1 MSTAPTD
8 SIGSHTPVAIIGIGC
23 RLPGAASA
31 AEFWRLLL
39 DGRDATSTPPAGR
52 LGARRGGYLD
62 DVESFDNDW
71 FAISEREAAV
81 MDPQQRL
88 ALEVAVEALDDAGI
102 GYRAR
107 GSDAAV
113 VFGASGYDHGIAVLG
128 REGHDAQYAV
138 TGSALSII
146 ANRLSYVLDL
156 HGPSL
161 VLDSACSSSLA
172 AVDLAVRLLADG
184 TVPFAIVGGVNLV
197 LLEHTSNYL
206 AESGFLSPGGR
217 TAPFDA
223 AADGYA
229 RGDGCAVVVL
239 QRTADALRE
248 GNRVYAEIIG
258 TAVGSDGR
266 SNGLYAPNGRA
277 QQETLRTAW
286 SRAGST
292 PRGAGYI
299 ECHGTGTPL
308 GDAVEI
314 GALAAALG
322 EGTQRSSERSHVDT
336 PQPNQQSRTDTPQPN
351 QQSRTDTPRSSDRSR
366 TETQRPNQQSRTDA
380 PRPLEQSRTD
390 TQRPNQQSRIDAQR
404 SSDRSRIDAND
415 PIWIGS
421 VKSNIGH
428 LEAAA
433 GVTGL
438 VKAALS
444 IHHGVIAPTINLRA
458 EHPLLHLAER
468 GLRVPTE
475 PVDWSHVPAPERMAG
490 VSSFGFGGTNAHIAV
505 RGVAAPR
512 QDRSDH
518 FPVVLPLTARDDV
531 ELREHALRLADEL
544 DRACPPLGEFAADT
558 TRSLPETTRAAVL
571 AHDHRDAVHRLR
583 AFGRGDVGTVLGPM
597 RNRRPGGLLL
607 LFSGQGGQH
616 PKMGRALAARY
627 PVFATALAEAT
638 DAIVAAGGPRIWT
651 PRHGFAFAATDG
663 AHATELVQPALFA
676 FQVAVVK
683 LLAAFGIRP
692 DAVAGHSLGE
702 IAAATVGGALS
713 LADAARIVVLR
724 SATLANLDGHGAMA
738 VLEAAPDEATKLVEP
753 MHREVGIAAVN
764 GPRSVVVSGTPR
776 YIDTLVRRAT
786 RRNMFAR
793 RLAVDFAAHGP
804 QVAAVLPAFVGAL
817 SEITPLAPQVP
828 VYSTARRGAKITTA
842 AMDRDYWAENAA
854 GTVQLAAAMERAAE
868 DGISTVLEIG
878 PHPVL
883 TSAVREYPE
892 FREGTHPVA
901 LREDEADGFLAGLA
915 RLYLEGRPV
924 DWSALGPFGGALP
937 RQWRKRRFPL
947 MVSGPANGQTP
958 ESAFRTEDLT
968 DHVVHGDSTVPAVFW
983 LRRLLH
989 LARTTAG
996 TSRLAD
1002 FVVHER
1008 TDSRTLPEVV
1018 YRGPGAEESVR
1029 AEVTGTETLASARP
1043 AGDPTPADIVAWMRV
1058 VDANRAAR
1066 HHMRVIATGTFYE
1079 ELRRRRLEY
1088 GPRFRALRGIAAGTG
1103 RALGLFDA
1111 AELHCTATLDGCLQ
1125 VLAAALFDEL
1135 PAASIPLPIGMDSAW
1150 LSNEPNRHV
1159 LEVHALIRERTGNG
1173 LVGDV
1178 IATDQHGVPCLA
1190 FSGVHIR
1197 YAQPGDAD
1205 ELGARRTPRAEQ
1217 DAPFRQ
1223 EAWIS
1228 CDPQALGLGDAP
1240 TVGRRAVVVGASELA
1255 VRLARALD
1263 AGLPTERVAREPDD
1277 AGPLV
1282 TAVLTGRRDGRTAVV
1297 VVCPADDSASDAQ
1310 AGVASLGRVLDLLQR
1325 ISTDNSTASM
1335 TVVLPRQ
1342 DSGPARHD
1350 ASANRCAVEPAAIAG
1365 LVRSLQLESGRTVRL
1380 VWADADP
1387 NSVPLLSRLVTAA
1400 DIPDE
1405 LRLSAGEVAVRRFM
1419 PARERALPI
1428 AGIDTNGTYVVTG
1441 GLGTLGSVAVRWLLD
1456 AGARDVVVLTRAPRP
1471 VPALLDGLEDRI
1483 VVVRCDA
1490 ADRDDL
1496 ANALSDIRAWGAAI
1510 RGVVHAAGALEDAA
1524 FDAVTAS
1531 QLARMCAPKATAAS
1545 NLIELTATDA
1555 TDFVLLFSSATGA
1568 LGAPGQAA
1576 YAAANAA
1583 MDALA
1588 SRDPGRRILSIGWG
1602 LWYSGLAAA
1611 AGGAS
1616 HLRRAGVGT
1625 FDVHRGSAVLSGA
1638 LRYEGPYL
1646 LALDYTPTADTSPVA
1661 GRLANL
1667 LVPVVDSAP
1676 SRDSAP
1682 GHLRTPPE
1690 PAEPLTTTIRRVL
1703 ASTLGLPA
1711 EHVDPAADFN
1721 DLGLT
1726 SLLAIEM
1733 RRNLEARLRVRIATA
1748 ELFKHP
1754 TITALGAALL
1764 DRVAANSSEAS

>member
-1 MSTAPTD
+1 MSSAPVD
-8 SIGSHTPVAIIGIGC
+8 SVGSHPPVSIIGIGC
-23 RLPGAASA
+23 RLPGAASV
-31 AEFWRLLL
+31 AEFWQLLVES
-39 DGRDATSTPPAGR
+39 RDATSTPPTGR
-52 LGARRGGYLD
+52 LGSRRGGYID

-71 FAISEREAAV
+71 FAISDREAAV

-107 GSDAAV
+107 GCGAAV

-128 REGHDAQYAV
+128 RAGHDAPYAV

-197 LLEHTSNYL
+197 LLEHTSDYL
-206 AESGFLSPGGR
+206 AEGGFLSPGGR
-217 TAPFDA
+217 STPFDVT
-223 AADGYA
+223 ADGYT
-229 RGDGCAVVVL
+229 RGDGCAVVIL
-239 QRTADALRE
+239 QRSADAVRE
-248 GNRVYAEIIG
+248 GNRVYAEIVG

-277 QQETLRTAW
+277 QQETLRNAW
-286 SRAGST
+286 SRAGYAPSS
-292 PRGAGYI
+292 AGYI

-308 GDAVEI
+308 GDAVEV

-322 EGTQRSSERSHVDT
+322 DGAD
-336 PQPNQQSRTDTPQPN
+336 
-351 QQSRTDTPRSSDRSR
+351 
-366 TETQRPNQQSRTDA
+366 
-380 PRPLEQSRTD
+380 
-390 TQRPNQQSRIDAQR
+390 
-404 SSDRSRIDAND
+404 D
-415 PIWIGS
+415 PVWIGS

-433 GVTGL
+433 GVTGM
-438 VKAALS
+438 VKTALS
-444 IHHGVIAPTINLRA
+444 IHHGVIAPTINVHT

-475 PVDWSHVPAPERMAG
+475 PVDWSPVPAPRRVAG
-490 VSSFGFGGTNAHIAV
+490 VSSFGFGGTIAHIV
-505 RGVAAPR
+505 LRGVTSA
-512 QDRSDH
+512 RSERGEH
-518 FPVVLPLTARDDV
+518 FPVLLPLTARDDE
-531 ELREHALRLADEL
+531 ELRELALRLADAVDEAGPSS
-544 DRACPPLGEFAADT
+544 RALVSATA
-558 TRSLPETTRAAVL
+558 RLLPEPVRAAVL
-571 AHDHRDAVHRLR
+571 AHDHGDALHRLR
-583 AFGRGDVGTVLGPM
+583 ALGRGDAEAALGPVAQ
-597 RNRRPGGLLL
+597 RRRGGLLF

-627 PVFATALAEAT
+627 PVFAAALAETT

-651 PRHGFAFAATDG
+651 PRHGFTSAGDAQATD
-663 AHATELVQPALFA
+663 LVQPALFA
-676 FQVAVVK
+676 FQVALVK
-683 LLAAFGIRP
+683 LLAAWGIRP

-702 IAAATVGGALS
+702 IAAAAVSGALS
-713 LADAARIVVLR
+713 LADAARVVVLR
-724 SATLANLDGHGAMA
+724 SATLAHLDGHGAMA
-738 VLEAAPDEATKLVEP
+738 VLEAAPDEAAKLVEP
-753 MHREVGIAAVN
+753 MRAEVAVAAVN

-776 YIDTLVRRAT
+776 YVDTLVRRAT

-793 RLAVDFAAHGP
+793 RLAVAFAAHSP
-804 QVAAVLPAFVGAL
+804 QVATVLPPFVAAL
-817 SEITPLAPQVP
+817 TEITPLAPRVP
-828 VYSTARRGAKITTA
+828 VYSTVRRGAKLTTA
-842 AMDRDYWAENAA
+842 ATDREYWARNAA
-854 GTVQLAAAMERAAE
+854 DTVELAAAMERAAE
-868 DGISTVLEIG
+868 DGIATVVEIG

-883 TSAVREYPE
+883 LSAVREYPD
-892 FREGTHPVA
+892 FRDGTHAVA
-901 LREDEADGFLAGLA
+901 LRDDEASGFLTGLA

-924 DWSALGPFGGALP
+924 DWSALGPFGTPTP
-937 RQWRKRRFPL
+937 RKWRKRKFPL
-947 MVSGPANGQTP
+947 LVAGPASAHIP
-958 ESAFRTEDLT
+958 ESAFAAEELSQ
-968 DHVVHGDSTVPAVFW
+968 HVVQGESTVPAVFW

-989 LARTTAG
+989 LARDTAG
-996 TSRLAD
+996 AATLAD
-1002 FVVHER
+1002 FAVHER
-1008 TDSRTLPEVV
+1008 TDPAVLPEVV
-1018 YRGPGAEESVR
+1018 YRGPGAEESMR
-1029 AEVTGTETLASARP
+1029 AEVTGTGTLASARP

-1066 HHMRVIATGTFYE
+1066 HHMRVITIGAFYQ

-1111 AELHCTATLDGCLQ
+1111 AELHRTATLDGCLH
-1125 VLAAALFDEL
+1125 VLAAAVFDEL
-1135 PAASIPLPIGMDSAW
+1135 PTTSIPLPIGMDSAW
-1150 LSNEPNRHV
+1150 LSHEPNRHV
-1159 LEVHALIRERTGNG
+1159 LEVHALIRERSDTG

-1197 YAQPGDAD
+1197 YADPGAEED
-1205 ELGARRTPRAEQ
+1205 LGAVRATRAEH
-1217 DAPFRQ
+1217 DAHFRQ
-1223 EAWIS
+1223 EAWAAR
-1228 CDPQALGLGDAP
+1228 DPETLGLGGASVDQTP
-1240 TVGRRAVVVGASELA
+1240 VRRAVVVGASDLA

-1263 AGLPTERVAREPDD
+1263 AEVPTERIAREPDD
-1277 AGPLV
+1277 ARPLV
-1282 TAVLTGRRDGRTAVV
+1282 GAVLTGRGGGHAVAVV
-1297 VVCPADDSASDAQ
+1297 WPADSAVGEGNSGAP
-1310 AGVASLGRVLDLLQR
+1310 ATGRVLELLQL
-1325 ISTDNSTASM
+1325 ISAHDAPTSV
-1335 TVVLPRQ
+1335 TVVLPQ
-1342 DSGPARHD
+1342 EQAARAHSRPTE
-1350 ASANRCAVEPAAIAG
+1350 ACLPTSVEAAAIAG
-1365 LVRSLQLESGRTVRL
+1365 LVRTLQLETGRTVRL
-1380 VWADADP
+1380 IWTDADP
-1387 NSVPLLSRLVTAA
+1387 RNVPLLTSLVTATDSA
-1400 DIPDE
+1400 IPDE
-1405 LRLSAGEVAVRRFM
+1405 LRLSAGEIAVRRFT
-1419 PARERALPI
+1419 PARARALPV
-1428 AGIDTNGTYVVTG
+1428 AAVDANGTYVVTG

-1496 ANALSDIRAWGAAI
+1496 ANALSDIRASDSAI

-1524 FDAVTAS
+1524 FDAVTAG
-1531 QLARMCAPKATAAS
+1531 QLARMFLPKPTAAA

-1588 SRDPGRRILSIGWG
+1588 QRDPGRRILSIGWG
-1602 LWYSGLAAA
+1602 LWDSGLAAA

-1616 HLRRAGVGT
+1616 HLRRAGIGA
-1625 FDVHRGSAVLSGA
+1625 FDLRRGSTVLAQA
-1638 LRYEGPYL
+1638 LRYDGPYL
-1646 LALDYTPTADTSPVA
+1646 LALEHTPTADTSPVA
-1661 GRLANL
+1661 LRLANL
-1667 LVPVVDSAP
+1667 LVPMLDPSPAP
-1676 SRDSAP
+1676 TRNTAP
-1682 GHLRTPPE
+1682 APPE
-1690 PAEPLTTTIRRVL
+1690 RAEPLTTIIRRVL
-1703 ASTLGLPA
+1703 ASTLDLPA
-1711 EHVDPAADFN
+1711 EHIDPAADFN
-1721 DLGLT
+1721 DLGLS

-1764 DRVAANSSEAS
+1764 DRVANTEETS

>member
-1 MSTAPTD
+1 MSSAPVD
-8 SIGSHTPVAIIGIGC
+8 SVGSHPPVSIIGIGC
-23 RLPGAASA
+23 RLPGAASV
-31 AEFWRLLL
+31 AEFWQLLVES
-39 DGRDATSTPPAGR
+39 RDATSTPPTGR
-52 LGARRGGYLD
+52 LGSRRGGYID

-71 FAISEREAAV
+71 FAISDREAAV

-107 GSDAAV
+107 GCGAAV

-128 REGHDAQYAV
+128 RAGHDAPYAV

-197 LLEHTSNYL
+197 LLEHTSDYL
-206 AESGFLSPGGR
+206 AEGGFLSPGGR
-217 TAPFDA
+217 STPFDVT
-223 AADGYA
+223 ADGYT
-229 RGDGCAVVVL
+229 RGDGCAVVIL
-239 QRTADALRE
+239 QRSADAVRE
-248 GNRVYAEIIG
+248 GNRVYAEIVG

-277 QQETLRTAW
+277 QQETLRNAW
-286 SRAGST
+286 SRAGYAPSS
-292 PRGAGYI
+292 AGYI

-308 GDAVEI
+308 GDAVEV

-322 EGTQRSSERSHVDT
+322 DGAD
-336 PQPNQQSRTDTPQPN
+336 
-351 QQSRTDTPRSSDRSR
+351 
-366 TETQRPNQQSRTDA
+366 
-380 PRPLEQSRTD
+380 
-390 TQRPNQQSRIDAQR
+390 
-404 SSDRSRIDAND
+404 D
-415 PIWIGS
+415 PVWIGS

-433 GVTGL
+433 GVTGM
-438 VKAALS
+438 VKTALS
-444 IHHGVIAPTINLRA
+444 IHHGVIAPTINVHT

-475 PVDWSHVPAPERMAG
+475 PVDWSPVPAPRRVAG
-490 VSSFGFGGTNAHIAV
+490 VSSFGFGGTIAHIV
-505 RGVAAPR
+505 LRGVTSA
-512 QDRSDH
+512 RSERGEH
-518 FPVVLPLTARDDV
+518 FPVLLPLTARDDE
-531 ELREHALRLADEL
+531 ELRERALRLADAVDEAGPSS
-544 DRACPPLGEFAADT
+544 RALVSATA
-558 TRSLPETTRAAVL
+558 RLLPEPVRAAVL
-571 AHDHRDAVHRLR
+571 AHDHGDALHRLR
-583 AFGRGDVGTVLGPM
+583 ALGRGDAEAALGPVAQ
-597 RNRRPGGLLL
+597 RRRGGLLF

-627 PVFATALAEAT
+627 PVFAAALAETT

-651 PRHGFAFAATDG
+651 PRHGFTSAGDAQATD
-663 AHATELVQPALFA
+663 LVQPALFA
-676 FQVAVVK
+676 FQVALVK
-683 LLAAFGIRP
+683 LLAAWGIRP

-702 IAAATVGGALS
+702 IAAAAVSGALS
-713 LADAARIVVLR
+713 LADAARVVVLR
-724 SATLANLDGHGAMA
+724 SATLAHLDGHGAMA
-738 VLEAAPDEATKLVEP
+738 VLEAAPDEAAKLVEP
-753 MHREVGIAAVN
+753 MRAEVAVAAVN

-776 YIDTLVRRAT
+776 YVDTLVRRAT

-793 RLAVDFAAHGP
+793 RLAVAFAAHSP
-804 QVAAVLPAFVGAL
+804 QVATVLPPFVAAL
-817 SEITPLAPQVP
+817 TEITPLAPRVP
-828 VYSTARRGAKITTA
+828 VYSTVRRGAKLTTA
-842 AMDRDYWAENAA
+842 ATDREYWARNAA
-854 GTVQLAAAMERAAE
+854 DTVELAAAMERAAE
-868 DGISTVLEIG
+868 DGIATVVEIG

-883 TSAVREYPE
+883 LSAVREYPD
-892 FREGTHPVA
+892 FRDGTHAVA
-901 LREDEADGFLAGLA
+901 LRDDEASGFLTGLA

-924 DWSALGPFGGALP
+924 DWSALGPFGTPTP
-937 RQWRKRRFPL
+937 RKWRKRKFPL
-947 MVSGPANGQTP
+947 LVAGPASAHIP
-958 ESAFRTEDLT
+958 ESAFAAEELSQ
-968 DHVVHGDSTVPAVFW
+968 HVVQGESTVPAVFW

-989 LARTTAG
+989 LARDTAG
-996 TSRLAD
+996 AATLAD
-1002 FVVHER
+1002 FAVHER
-1008 TDSRTLPEVV
+1008 TDPAVLPEVV
-1018 YRGPGAEESVR
+1018 YRGPGAEESMR
-1029 AEVTGTETLASARP
+1029 AEVTGTGTLASARP

-1066 HHMRVIATGTFYE
+1066 HHMRVITIGAFYQ

-1111 AELHCTATLDGCLQ
+1111 AELHRTATLDGCLH
-1125 VLAAALFDEL
+1125 VLAAAVFDEL
-1135 PAASIPLPIGMDSAW
+1135 PTTSIPLPIGMDSAW
-1150 LSNEPNRHV
+1150 LSHEPNRHV
-1159 LEVHALIRERTGNG
+1159 LEVHALIRERSDTG

-1197 YAQPGDAD
+1197 YADPGA
-1205 ELGARRTPRAEQ
+1205 EENLGAVRATRAEH
-1217 DAPFRQ
+1217 DAHFRQ
-1223 EAWIS
+1223 EAWAAR
-1228 CDPQALGLGDAP
+1228 DPETLGLGGASVDQTP
-1240 TVGRRAVVVGASELA
+1240 VRRAVVVGASDLA

-1263 AGLPTERVAREPDD
+1263 AEVPTERIAREPDD
-1277 AGPLV
+1277 ARPLV
-1282 TAVLTGRRDGRTAVV
+1282 GAVLTGRGGGHAVAVV
-1297 VVCPADDSASDAQ
+1297 WPADSAVGEGNSGAP
-1310 AGVASLGRVLDLLQR
+1310 ATGRVLELLQL
-1325 ISTDNSTASM
+1325 ISAHDAPTSV
-1335 TVVLPRQ
+1335 TVVLPQ
-1342 DSGPARHD
+1342 EQAARAHSRPTE
-1350 ASANRCAVEPAAIAG
+1350 ACLPTSVEAAAIAG
-1365 LVRSLQLESGRTVRL
+1365 LVRTLQLETGRTVRL
-1380 VWADADP
+1380 IWTDADP
-1387 NSVPLLSRLVTAA
+1387 RNVPLLTSLVTATDSA
-1400 DIPDE
+1400 IPDE
-1405 LRLSAGEVAVRRFM
+1405 LRLSAGEIAVRRFT
-1419 PARERALPI
+1419 PARARALPV
-1428 AGIDTNGTYVVTG
+1428 AAVDANGTYVVTG

-1496 ANALSDIRAWGAAI
+1496 ANALSDIRASDSAI

-1524 FDAVTAS
+1524 FDAVTAG
-1531 QLARMCAPKATAAS
+1531 QLARMFLPKPTAAA

-1588 SRDPGRRILSIGWG
+1588 QRDPGRRILSIGWG
-1602 LWYSGLAAA
+1602 LWDSGLAAA

-1616 HLRRAGVGT
+1616 HLRRAGIGA
-1625 FDVHRGSAVLSGA
+1625 FDLRRGSTVLAQA
-1638 LRYEGPYL
+1638 LRYDGPYL
-1646 LALDYTPTADTSPVA
+1646 LALEHTPTADTSPVA
-1661 GRLANL
+1661 LRLANL
-1667 LVPVVDSAP
+1667 LVPMLDPSPAP
-1676 SRDSAP
+1676 TRNTAP
-1682 GHLRTPPE
+1682 APPE
-1690 PAEPLTTTIRRVL
+1690 RAEPLTTIIRRVL
-1703 ASTLGLPA
+1703 ASTLDLPA
-1711 EHVDPAADFN
+1711 EHIDPAADFN
-1721 DLGLT
+1721 DLGLS

-1764 DRVAANSSEAS
+1764 DRVANTEETS

>member
-1 MSTAPTD
+1 MSSAATD
-8 SIGSHTPVAIIGIGC
+8 SVGSHPPVSIIGIGC
-23 RLPGAASA
+23 RLPGAASV

-39 DGRDATSTPPAGR
+39 DGRDVTSTPPAGR
-52 LGARRGGYLD
+52 LGTRRGGYLD

-81 MDPQQRL
+81 MDPQQRI

-102 GYRAR
+102 GYHAR
-107 GSDAAV
+107 GSGAAV

-128 REGHDAQYAV
+128 REGHDAPYAV

-146 ANRLSYVLDL
+146 ANRLAYVLDL

-206 AESGFLSPGGR
+206 AESGFLSPVGR

-223 AADGYA
+223 TADGYT

-292 PRGAGYI
+292 PNSAGYF

-322 EGTQRSSERSHVDT
+322 DGTQRST
-336 PQPNQQSRTDTPQPN
+336 
-351 QQSRTDTPRSSDRSR
+351 
-366 TETQRPNQQSRTDA
+366 
-380 PRPLEQSRTD
+380 EQSHID
-390 TQRPNQQSRIDAQR
+390 TT
-404 SSDRSRIDAND
+404 D

-438 VKAALS
+438 VKTALS
-444 IHHGVIAPTINLRA
+444 IHHGVIAPTINLRT

-475 PVDWSHVPAPERMAG
+475 PVDWSHVPAPQRTAG

-505 RGVAAPR
+505 RGVAAS
-512 QDRSDH
+512 QHARSDR
-518 FPVVLPLTARDDV
+518 FPVLLPLTARDDG

-544 DRACPPLGEFAADT
+544 AHDRPSLGEFAAAT
-558 TRSLPETTRAAVL
+558 ARLLPETTRAAVL

-583 AFGRGDVGTVLGPM
+583 SLGRGDADAVLGPV

-651 PRHGFAFAATDG
+651 PRHGFTFADTG

-676 FQVAVVK
+676 FQVAAVK

-702 IAAATVGGALS
+702 IAAATVSGALS

-724 SATLANLDGHGAMA
+724 SATLAHLDGHGAMA
-738 VLEAAPDEATKLVEP
+738 VLEAAPDEAAKLVEP
-753 MHREVGIAAVN
+753 MHREVSIAAVN

-776 YIDTLVRRAT
+776 YVDTLVRRAT

-804 QVAAVLPAFVGAL
+804 QVAAVLPSFVGAL
-817 SEITPLAPQVP
+817 SGITPLAPHVP

-854 GTVQLAAAMERAAE
+854 GTVELAAAMESAIE
-868 DGISTVLEIG
+868 DGISTVLEIS

-883 TSAVREYPE
+883 TSAVREYPD
-892 FREGTHPVA
+892 FRAGTHPVA
-901 LREDEADGFLAGLA
+901 SREDEAGGFLAGLA

-924 DWSALGPFGGALP
+924 DWSALGPFGGTSP

-947 MVSGPANGQTP
+947 LVSESANGHTP
-958 ESAFRTEDLT
+958 ESAFLAEDLT
-968 DHVVHGDSTVPAVFW
+968 DHVVQGESTVPAVFW

-989 LARTTAG
+989 LARTAAG
-996 TSRLAD
+996 VTRLAD

-1008 TDSRTLPEVV
+1008 TDSSTLPEVV
-1018 YRGPGAEESVR
+1018 YRGPGAEESMR

-1111 AELHCTATLDGCLQ
+1111 AELHRTATLDGCLQ

-1135 PAASIPLPIGMDSAW
+1135 PAASIPVPIGMDSAW

-1159 LEVHALIRERTGNG
+1159 LEVHALIRERTDNG

-1190 FSGVHIR
+1190 FSGAHIR
-1197 YAQPGDAD
+1197 YVQPGDAD
-1205 ELGARRTPRAEQ
+1205 GIGALRTPRAEQ

-1228 CDPQALGLGDAP
+1228 RDPQSLGLSDAP
-1240 TVGRRAVVVGASELA
+1240 ATEAFGRRAVVVGASELA

-1263 AGLPTERVAREPDD
+1263 ASLPTERIAREPDD

-1282 TAVLTGRRDGRTAVV
+1282 TAVLTGRGDGRTAVV
-1297 VVCPADDSASDAQ
+1297 VVCPADGDASDAQ
-1310 AGVASLGRVLDLLQR
+1310 AGIASLGQVLDLLQR
-1325 ISTDNSTASM
+1325 VCADDATASM
-1335 TVVLPRQ
+1335 TVVLPRH
-1342 DSGPARHD
+1342 DAAHARHD
-1350 ASANRCAVEPAAIAG
+1350 ELAMRSAVEPAAIAG

-1380 VWADADP
+1380 VWADTDP

-1405 LRLSAGEVAVRRFM
+1405 LRLSAGEVAVRRFT
-1419 PARERALPI
+1419 PARARALPV
-1428 AGIDTNGTYVVTG
+1428 AGIDTNGIYVVTG

-1588 SRDPGRRILSIGWG
+1588 SREPGRRILSIGWG
-1602 LWYSGLAAA
+1602 LWDSGLAAT

-1616 HLRRAGVGT
+1616 HLRRAGVGA
-1625 FDVHRGSAVLSGA
+1625 FDVRRGSAVLSQA

-1646 LALDYTPTADTSPVA
+1646 LAVDYTPTADTSPVA
-1661 GRLANL
+1661 GRLATF
-1667 LVPVVDSAP
+1667 LVPVADSSLGRESAP
-1676 SRDSAP
+1676 EQPLALPD
-1682 GHLRTPPE
+1682 

-1711 EHVDPAADFN
+1711 EHIDPAADFN
-1721 DLGLT
+1721 DLGLS

-1764 DRVAANSSEAS
+1764 DRVAANASEAS

>member
-1 MSTAPTD
+1 MSSATTD
-8 SIGSHTPVAIIGIGC
+8 HVGSHPPVSIIGIGC
-23 RLPGAASA
+23 RLPGAASVT
-31 AEFWRLLL
+31 EFWQLLV

-52 LGARRGGYLD
+52 PGARRGGYLD

-71 FAISEREAAV
+71 FAISDREAAV

-107 GSDAAV
+107 GSGAAV

-128 REGHDAQYAV
+128 RAGHDAPYAV

-217 TAPFDA
+217 TTPFDVT
-223 AADGYA
+223 ADGYT
-229 RGDGCAVVVL
+229 RGDGCAVVIL
-239 QRTADALRE
+239 QRSADAARE
-248 GNRVYAEIIG
+248 GNRVYAEIVG

-286 SRAGST
+286 SRAGRTPST
-292 PRGAGYI
+292 AGYI

-308 GDAVEI
+308 GDAVEV

-322 EGTQRSSERSHVDT
+322 DGEHG
-336 PQPNQQSRTDTPQPN
+336 
-351 QQSRTDTPRSSDRSR
+351 
-366 TETQRPNQQSRTDA
+366 
-380 PRPLEQSRTD
+380 
-390 TQRPNQQSRIDAQR
+390 
-404 SSDRSRIDAND
+404 

-421 VKSNIGH
+421 VKSNVGH

-433 GVTGL
+433 GVTGM

-444 IHHGVIAPTINLRA
+444 IHHGVIAPTINVHT

-475 PVDWSHVPAPERMAG
+475 PVDWSRVSGPERVAG
-490 VSSFGFGGTNAHIAV
+490 VSSFGFGGTIAHV
-505 RGVAAPR
+505 VLRGVPPVPAE
-512 QDRSDH
+512 QGDQ
-518 FPVVLPLTARDDV
+518 FPMVVPLTARDDEEV
-531 ELREHALRLADEL
+531 RERALRLAGEL
-544 DRACPPLGEFAADT
+544 DRGRAPLRAVAAT
-558 TRSLPETTRAAVL
+558 AARSLPEPAKAAIL
-571 AHDHRDAVHRLR
+571 ADDHDDAVRRLR
-583 AFGRGDVGTVLGPM
+583 ALGRGDTDAVLGPVA
-597 RNRRPGGLLL
+597 NRRRGGLLF

-627 PVFATALAEAT
+627 PVFAAALAEAT
-638 DAIVAAGGPRIWT
+638 DAIVGASGPRIWT
-651 PRHGFAFAATDG
+651 PRHGFTFAGDTPATD
-663 AHATELVQPALFA
+663 LVQPALFA
-676 FQVAVVK
+676 FQVALVK
-683 LLAAFGIRP
+683 LLAAWGIRP

-702 IAAATVGGALS
+702 IAAAAVSGALS
-713 LADAARIVVLR
+713 LADAARVVVLR
-724 SATLANLDGHGAMA
+724 SATLAHLDGRGAMA
-738 VLEAAPDEATKLVEP
+738 VLEAGQDEAAKLVEP
-753 MHREVGIAAVN
+753 MRAEVAIAAVN
-764 GPRSVVVSGTPR
+764 GPRSVIVSGTPR
-776 YIDTLVRRAT
+776 YVDTLVRRAT

-793 RLAVDFAAHGP
+793 RLAVDFAAHSP
-804 QVAAVLPAFVGAL
+804 QVATVLAPFVSAL
-817 SEITPLAPQVP
+817 TEITPLTPRVP

-854 GTVQLAAAMERAAE
+854 STVELAAAMERAAE
-868 DGISTVLEIG
+868 DGISTVVEIG

-883 TSAVREYPE
+883 LAAVREYPD
-892 FREGTHPVA
+892 FREGAHSVA
-901 LREDEADGFLAGLA
+901 LRDNEASGFLTGLA

-924 DWSALGPFGGALP
+924 DWSALGPSGAPTP
-937 RQWRKRRFPL
+937 RHWRKRKFPL
-947 MVSGPANGQTP
+947 LTTGSASAHVP
-958 ESAFRTEDLT
+958 ESTFPAEDLAH
-968 DHVVHGDSTVPAVFW
+968 HVVHGDSAVPAVFW

-989 LARTTAG
+989 LARDTAG
-996 TSRLAD
+996 AAALAD
-1002 FVVHER
+1002 FAVHER
-1008 TDSRTLPEVV
+1008 TDPSALSEVV
-1018 YRGPGAEESVR
+1018 YRGPGAEQSMR
-1029 AEVTGTETLASARP
+1029 AEVTGTGTLASARP

-1066 HHMRVIATGTFYE
+1066 HHMRVITTGAFYQ

-1088 GPRFRALRGIAAGTG
+1088 GPRYRSLRGIAAGTG

-1111 AELHCTATLDGCLQ
+1111 AELHRTATLDGCLH
-1125 VLAAALFDEL
+1125 VLAAAVFDDL
-1135 PAASIPLPIGMDSAW
+1135 PATSIPLPIGMDSAW
-1150 LSNEPNRHV
+1150 LSHEPNRHV
-1159 LEVHALIRERTGNG
+1159 LEVHALIRERSDTG

-1197 YAQPGDAD
+1197 YAEPGTEEEYSA
-1205 ELGARRTPRAEQ
+1205 LRAARAEH
-1217 DAPFRQ
+1217 DGHTTPFREEVWQ
-1223 EAWIS
+1223 S
-1228 CDPQALGLGDAP
+1228 RDPDSLGLGDA
-1240 TVGRRAVVVGASELA
+1240 TETLVRRAVVVGACDLA

-1263 AGLPTERVAREPDD
+1263 AEVPTERIAREPDD
-1277 AGPLV
+1277 ASSLV
-1282 TAVLTGRRDGRTAVV
+1282 TAVLTGRAGGHAVAVVWPADPGARDGT
-1297 VVCPADDSASDAQ
+1297 S
-1310 AGVASLGRVLDLLQR
+1310 VAAAGRVLELLQL
-1325 ISTDNSTASM
+1325 ITAHDATMSL
-1335 TVVLPRQ
+1335 TVVLPLGEPTRPPSRPE
-1342 DSGPARHD
+1342 DSGAPA
-1350 ASANRCAVEPAAIAG
+1350 SVEAAAIAG
-1365 LVRSLQLESGRTVRL
+1365 LVRSLQLETGRTVRL
-1380 VWADADP
+1380 VWTDRDP
-1387 NSVPLLSRLVTAA
+1387 RSLPPLTRLVAA
-1400 DIPDE
+1400 TDSAIPGE
-1405 LRLSAGEVAVRRFM
+1405 LRLRAGDPAVRRFL
-1419 PARERALPI
+1419 PARARTLPV
-1428 AGIDTNGTYVVTG
+1428 AGIDAGGTYVVTG
-1441 GLGTLGSVAVRWLLD
+1441 GLGALGAVAVRWLLD

-1471 VPALLDGLEDRI
+1471 VPALLEGLEDRI

-1496 ANALSDIRAWGAAI
+1496 ANALSDIRASDSAI
-1510 RGVVHAAGALEDAA
+1510 RGVVHAAGVLEDAA
-1524 FDAVTAS
+1524 FDAVTAG
-1531 QLARMCAPKATAAS
+1531 QLARTFLPKPIAAE

-1588 SRDPGRRILSIGWG
+1588 RRDPGRRVTSIGWG
-1602 LWYSGLAAA
+1602 LWDSGLATA

-1616 HLRRAGVGT
+1616 HLRRAGVAA
-1625 FDVHRGSAVLSGA
+1625 FEPLRGSAILSEA
-1638 LRYEGPYL
+1638 LRYDGPYL
-1646 LALDYTPTADTSPVA
+1646 LALEYAPTPDTSPVA
-1661 GRLANL
+1661 VRLAAL
-1667 LVPVVDSAP
+1667 LAARPDSSPASTP
-1676 SRDSAP
+1676 DTGTA
-1682 GHLRTPPE
+1682 RTCAPPE

-1703 ASTLGLPA
+1703 ASTLDMPA
-1711 EHVDPAADFN
+1711 EHIDPGADFN

-1733 RRNLEARLRVRIATA
+1733 RRNLESRLRVRIATA

-1754 TITALGAALL
+1754 SITALGAALL
-1764 DRVAANSSEAS
+1764 ERVAANTGEPS

>member
-1 MSTAPTD
+1 MSSAPTD
-8 SIGSHTPVAIIGIGC
+8 SVGSLPPVSIIGIGC
-23 RLPGAASA
+23 RLPGAASV

-39 DGRDATSTPPAGR
+39 EGRDATSTPPAGR
-52 LGARRGGYLD
+52 LGTRRGGYLD
-62 DVESFDNDW
+62 DVESFDNEW

-128 REGHDAQYAV
+128 RAGHDAPYAV

-223 AADGYA
+223 TADGYT
-229 RGDGCAVVVL
+229 RGDGCAVLIL

-248 GNRVYAEIIG
+248 GNRVYAEIVG
-258 TAVGSDGR
+258 AAVGSDGR

-286 SRAGST
+286 SRAGCP
-292 PRGAGYI
+292 PRSAGYI
-299 ECHGTGTPL
+299 ECHGTGTAV
-308 GDAVEI
+308 GDAVEV

-322 EGTQRSSERSHVDT
+322 DGADE
-336 PQPNQQSRTDTPQPN
+336 
-351 QQSRTDTPRSSDRSR
+351 
-366 TETQRPNQQSRTDA
+366 
-380 PRPLEQSRTD
+380 
-390 TQRPNQQSRIDAQR
+390 
-404 SSDRSRIDAND
+404 

-421 VKSNIGH
+421 VKSNVGH

-438 VKAALS
+438 VKTALS
-444 IHHGVIAPTINLRA
+444 IHHGVIAPTINLRT

-468 GLRVPTE
+468 GLRVPTQ
-475 PVDWSHVPAPERMAG
+475 PVDWSHVPAPQRTAG
-490 VSSFGFGGTNAHIAV
+490 VSSFGFGGTNAHIAL
-505 RGVAAPR
+505 RGVAAPQR
-512 QDRSDH
+512 DRGDQ
-518 FPVVLPLTARDDV
+518 FPVLLALTARDEG
-531 ELREHALRLADEL
+531 ELRERALRLADEL
-544 DRACPPLGEFAADT
+544 DVAHSPLREFAAAAA
-558 TRSLPETTRAAVL
+558 RLLPEPTRAAIS
-571 AHDHRDAVHRLR
+571 AHDRRDAVHRLR
-583 AFGRGDVGTVLGPM
+583 ALGRGDAYAALGPV
-597 RNRRPGGLLL
+597 RNRRRGGLLF

-651 PRHGFAFAATDG
+651 PRHGFTFAAAG
-663 AHATELVQPALFA
+663 AAHATDLVQPALFA
-676 FQVAVVK
+676 FQVALVK
-683 LLAAFGIRP
+683 LLAAYGIRP
-692 DAVAGHSLGE
+692 DAVVGHSLGE

-713 LADAARIVVLR
+713 LADAARVVVLR
-724 SATLANLDGHGAMA
+724 SATLAHLDGRGAMA
-738 VLEAAPDEATKLVEP
+738 VLEADPEEAAKLVEP
-753 MHREVGIAAVN
+753 MRREVGIAAVN
-764 GPRSVVVSGTPR
+764 SPRSVVVSGTPR
-776 YIDTLVRRAT
+776 YIDTLVRRAA

-804 QVAAVLPAFVGAL
+804 QIAAVLPPFVAAL
-817 SEITPLAPQVP
+817 SEITPLAPRVP

-842 AMDRDYWAENAA
+842 DMDRDYWAENAA
-854 GTVQLAAAMERAAE
+854 GTVQLATALERAAE
-868 DGISTVLEIG
+868 EGISTVLEIG

-883 TSAVREYPE
+883 ISAVREYPD
-892 FREGTHPVA
+892 FRDGTHPVTS
-901 LREDEADGFLAGLA
+901 REEEAGGFLACLA

-924 DWSALGPFGGALP
+924 DWSVLGPFGGTSP

-947 MVSGPANGQTP
+947 LVSGPASGHTP
-958 ESAFRTEDLT
+958 ESAFVTEDLT
-968 DHVVHGDSTVPAVFW
+968 DHVVQGDCTVPAVFW

-996 TSRLAD
+996 VTALAD

-1008 TDSRTLPEVV
+1008 SDASTLPEVV
-1018 YRGPGAEESVR
+1018 YRGPGADESVR

-1088 GPRFRALRGIAAGTG
+1088 GPRFRPLRGIAAGAG

-1111 AELHCTATLDGCLQ
+1111 AELHRTATLDGCLQ

-1159 LEVHALIRERTGNG
+1159 LEVHGLIRERADSG

-1197 YAQPGDAD
+1197 YAEPGVAD
-1205 ELGARRTPRAEQ
+1205 GVGALRPPRAEQ
-1217 DAPFRQ
+1217 DALFRQ
-1223 EAWIS
+1223 EAWTVR
-1228 CDPQALGLGDAP
+1228 DPESLGLGNASAAEAF
-1240 TVGRRAVVVGASELA
+1240 VQGAVVIGASEFA
-1255 VRLARALD
+1255 VRLARALN
-1263 AGLPTERVAREPDD
+1263 ASLPTERIAREPDD
-1277 AGPLV
+1277 VGSLV
-1282 TAVLTGRRDGRTAVV
+1282 NTVLTGRGDSATAVV
-1297 VVCPADDSASDAQ
+1297 VVCPADGAASDAQ
-1310 AGVASLGRVLDLLQR
+1310 AGIASLGRVLDLLQR
-1325 ISTDNSTASM
+1325 ISTDNATASV
-1335 TVVLPRQ
+1335 TVVLPR
-1342 DSGPARHD
+1342 HD
-1350 ASANRCAVEPAAIAG
+1350 AAHSRLDELAMPPAVEPAATAG
-1365 LVRSLQLESGRTVRL
+1365 LVRSLQLESGRAVRL
-1380 VWADADP
+1380 VWADTDP
-1387 NSVPLLSRLVTAA
+1387 NSVPLLTRLVTAA
-1400 DIPDE
+1400 QIPDE
-1405 LRLSAGEVAVRRFM
+1405 LRLSTGEVAVRRFT
-1419 PARERALPI
+1419 PARARALPV
-1428 AGIDTNGTYVVTG
+1428 AAIDTNGTYIVTG

-1496 ANALSDIRAWGAAI
+1496 ANALSDIRAWGRPSAVSCTPRAHW
-1510 RGVVHAAGALEDAA
+1510 RTPRSTRSRQVSWPGCAL
-1524 FDAVTAS
+1524 
-1531 QLARMCAPKATAAS
+1531 PK
-1545 NLIELTATDA
+1545 
-1555 TDFVLLFSSATGA
+1555 
-1568 LGAPGQAA
+1568 P
-1576 YAAANAA
+1576 
-1583 MDALA
+1583 
-1588 SRDPGRRILSIGWG
+1588 P
-1602 LWYSGLAAA
+1602 
-1611 AGGAS
+1611 
-1616 HLRRAGVGT
+1616 RRA
-1625 FDVHRGSAVLSGA
+1625 
-1638 LRYEGPYL
+1638 
-1646 LALDYTPTADTSPVA
+1646 
-1661 GRLANL
+1661 
-1667 LVPVVDSAP
+1667 
-1676 SRDSAP
+1676 
-1682 GHLRTPPE
+1682 
-1690 PAEPLTTTIRRVL
+1690 I
-1703 ASTLGLPA
+1703 
-1711 EHVDPAADFN
+1711 
-1721 DLGLT
+1721 
-1726 SLLAIEM
+1726 
-1733 RRNLEARLRVRIATA
+1733 
-1748 ELFKHP
+1748 
-1754 TITALGAALL
+1754 
-1764 DRVAANSSEAS
+1764 

>member
-8 SIGSHTPVAIIGIGC
+8 SNGSQTPVAIIGIGC
-23 RLPGAASA
+23 RLPGAAGA

-52 LGARRGGYLD
+52 LGARRGGYLG

-128 REGHDAQYAV
+128 REGHDAPYAV

-184 TVPFAIVGGVNLV
+184 TVPFAVVGGVNLA

-292 PRGAGYI
+292 PRSAGYI
-299 ECHGTGTPL
+299 ECHGSGTPL

-314 GALAAALG
+314 SALAAALG
-322 EGTQRSSERSHVDT
+322 DGTQRSSDRSHIDAPRPNEQWHPDAQRSNQQSRPDAQRSSGQPRPDAQRSTEQPHIDTQRSTEQPRTDIQRSSERSCVV
-336 PQPNQQSRTDTPQPN
+336 TD
-351 QQSRTDTPRSSDRSR
+351 
-366 TETQRPNQQSRTDA
+366 
-380 PRPLEQSRTD
+380 
-390 TQRPNQQSRIDAQR
+390 
-404 SSDRSRIDAND
+404 D

-444 IHHGVIAPTINLRA
+444 IHHGVIAPTINLRT

-468 GLRVPTE
+468 GLRVPAE

-505 RGVAAPR
+505 RGVAAP
-512 QDRSDH
+512 QHAGSDQ
-518 FPVVLPLTARDDV
+518 FPVLLPLTARDDV

-544 DRACPPLGEFAADT
+544 DHARPPLGEFAAAT
-558 TRSLPETTRAAVL
+558 ARLLPESTRAAVL
-571 AHDHRDAVHRLR
+571 AHDHPDAVHRLR
-583 AFGRGDVGTVLGPM
+583 AFGRGDADAVLGPV

-651 PRHGFAFAATDG
+651 PRHGFTFAATDD

-676 FQVAVVK
+676 FQLAAVK

-702 IAAATVGGALS
+702 IAAAAVSGALS
-713 LADAARIVVLR
+713 LSDAARIVVLR
-724 SATLANLDGHGAMA
+724 SATLAHLDGNGAMA
-738 VLEAAPDEATKLVEP
+738 VLEAAPEEAAKLVEP

-804 QVAAVLPAFVGAL
+804 QVAAVLPAFARAL

-854 GTVQLAAAMERAAE
+854 GTVQLATAMERAAE
-868 DGISTVLEIG
+868 EGISTVLEIG
-878 PHPVL
+878 PRPVL

-901 LREDEADGFLAGLA
+901 LGEDEAGGFLAGLA
-915 RLYLEGRPV
+915 RLHLEGRPV
-924 DWSALGPFGGALP
+924 DWSALGPFGGTLP

-947 MVSGPANGQTP
+947 MVSGPANGHTP

-968 DHVVHGDSTVPAVFW
+968 DHVVQGDSTVPAVFW

-996 TSRLAD
+996 TTRLAD

-1079 ELRRRRLEY
+1079 ELRRRQLEY

-1111 AELHCTATLDGCLQ
+1111 AELHRTATLDGCLQ

-1135 PAASIPLPIGMDSAW
+1135 PAASIPLPIGMDAAW

-1159 LEVHALIRERTGNG
+1159 LEVHALIRERTDNG

-1197 YAQPGDAD
+1197 YVKPGDAD
-1205 ELGARRTPRAEQ
+1205 GIAARRAPRAEQ
-1217 DAPFRQ
+1217 DALFRQ

-1228 CDPQALGLGDAP
+1228 RDPESLGLGDTPAAESFGP
-1240 TVGRRAVVVGASELA
+1240 RAVVVGASELA

-1263 AGLPTERVAREPDD
+1263 ASLPTERVAREPDD

-1282 TAVLTGRRDGRTAVV
+1282 TAVLTGRGEGRTAVV
-1297 VVCPADDSASDAQ
+1297 VVCPADGGASDAQ
-1310 AGVASLGRVLDLLQR
+1310 AGIASLGRVLDLLQR
-1325 ISTDNSTASM
+1325 ISADDSTASM
-1335 TVVLPRQ
+1335 TVVLPRH
-1342 DSGPARHD
+1342 DEPAIR
-1350 ASANRCAVEPAAIAG
+1350 SAVEPAAIAG

-1380 VWADADP
+1380 VWADTDP
-1387 NSVPLLSRLVTAA
+1387 NSVPLLSRVVTAA
-1400 DIPDE
+1400 DMPDE
-1405 LRLSAGEVAVRRFM
+1405 LRLSAGEVAVRCFT

-1490 ADRDDL
+1490 ADRDEL

-1524 FDAVTAS
+1524 FEAVTAS
-1531 QLARMCAPKATAAS
+1531 QLARMCAPKAAAAS
-1545 NLIELTATDA
+1545 NLIELTAPDA

-1602 LWYSGLAAA
+1602 LWDSGLAAA

-1625 FDVHRGSAVLSGA
+1625 FDVHRGSAVLSRA

-1661 GRLANL
+1661 GRLADL
-1667 LVPVVDSAP
+1667 LAPVTDSAP
-1676 SRDSAP
+1676 DRGSALE
-1682 GHLRTPPE
+1682 HLLTPPE

-1711 EHVDPAADFN
+1711 EHIDPAADFN

-1748 ELFKHP
+1748 ELFKHS

-1764 DRVAANSSEAS
+1764 DRVAANASGAS

>member
-1 MSTAPTD
+1 MSSAPTD
-8 SIGSHTPVAIIGIGC
+8 SVGTHPPVSVIGLGC
-23 RLPGAASA
+23 RLPGAASG

-52 LGARRGGYLD
+52 LGSRRGGYLD
-62 DVESFDNDW
+62 DVEAFDNDW

-88 ALEVAVEALDDAGI
+88 ALEVAVEAIDDAGI

-107 GSDAAV
+107 GSGAAV

-128 REGHDAQYAV
+128 RAGHDAPYAV

-172 AVDLAVRLLADG
+172 AVDFAVRLLADG

-217 TAPFDA
+217 TSPFDVT
-223 AADGYA
+223 ADGYS
-229 RGDGCAVVVL
+229 RGDGCAMVIL

-277 QQETLRTAW
+277 QQQTLRTAW
-286 SRAGST
+286 SRAGGT
-292 PRGAGYI
+292 PRSAGYI

-314 GALAAALG
+314 GALAATLG
-322 EGTQRSSERSHVDT
+322 EGTRRSSERAGIH
-336 PQPNQQSRTDTPQPN
+336 TD
-351 QQSRTDTPRSSDRSR
+351 
-366 TETQRPNQQSRTDA
+366 
-380 PRPLEQSRTD
+380 
-390 TQRPNQQSRIDAQR
+390 
-404 SSDRSRIDAND
+404 D

-438 VKAALS
+438 VKTALS
-444 IHHGVIAPTINLRA
+444 VHHGVIAPTINLRT

-475 PVDWSHVPAPERMAG
+475 PVDWSHVPAPQRMAG
-490 VSSFGFGGTNAHIAV
+490 VSSFGFGGTNAHIVV
-505 RGVAAPR
+505 RGVAPPKHVWSE
-512 QDRSDH
+512 QS
-518 FPVVLPLTARDDV
+518 PVLIPLTARDEG

-544 DRACPPLGEFAADT
+544 ECARTPLPGFAAASA
-558 TRSLPETTRAAVL
+558 RLLSETTRAAVI

-583 AFGRGDVGTVLGPM
+583 ALGRGDADAALGPV
-597 RNRRPGGLLL
+597 RHRRPGGLLL

-616 PKMGRALAARY
+616 PRMGRALAARY
-627 PVFATALAEAT
+627 PVFAAALAEAT
-638 DAIVAAGGPRIWT
+638 DAIVAAGGPRIWS
-651 PRHGFAFAATDG
+651 PRHGFAFAGNG
-663 AHATELVQPALFA
+663 AAQATELVQPALFA
-676 FQVAVVK
+676 FQVAAVH

-702 IAAATVGGALS
+702 IAAATVSGALS
-713 LADAARIVVLR
+713 LADAARLVVLR
-724 SATLANLDGHGAMA
+724 SATLSHLDGHGAMA
-738 VLEAAPDEATKLVEP
+738 VLEADPDEAAKLVEP
-753 MHREVGIAAVN
+753 LRREVSIAAVN

-793 RLAVDFAAHGP
+793 RLAVDFAAHSP
-804 QVAAVLPAFVGAL
+804 QVATVLTPFAVAL
-817 SEITPLAPQVP
+817 SEITPRAPRVP

-854 GTVQLAAAMERAAE
+854 GTVELAAAMERAAE
-868 DGISTVLEIG
+868 EGISTVLEIG

-883 TSAVREYPE
+883 GSAVREYPE
-892 FREGTHPVA
+892 FRAGTHPVA
-901 LREDEADGFLAGLA
+901 LREDEVSGFLTGLA

-924 DWSALGPFGGALP
+924 DWSALGPFGAAAP
-937 RQWRKRRFPL
+937 RQWRRRRFPL
-947 MVSGPANGQTP
+947 LVSGTANGQTP
-958 ESAFRTEDLT
+958 ESAFVTDDLT
-968 DHVVHGDSTVPAVFW
+968 DHVVQGENTVPAVFW

-989 LARTTAG
+989 LARTTDAA
-996 TSRLAD
+996 TRLMD

-1008 TDSRTLPEVV
+1008 TDSSTLPEVV
-1018 YRGPGAEESVR
+1018 YRGPGTEERMR

-1043 AGDPTPADIVAWMRV
+1043 AGNPTPADIVAWMRV

-1066 HHMRVIATGTFYE
+1066 HHMRVIATGSFYE

-1088 GPRFRALRGIAAGTG
+1088 GPRFRALRGIAAGTE

-1111 AELHCTATLDGCLQ
+1111 AELHRTATLDGCLQ
-1125 VLAAALFDEL
+1125 VLAAAVFDEL
-1135 PAASIPLPIGMDSAW
+1135 PAAAIPLPIGMDSAW

-1159 LEVHALIRERTGNG
+1159 LEVHALIRERSDNG

-1197 YAQPGDAD
+1197 YTGAGAAN
-1205 ELGARRTPRAEQ
+1205 ELGALRTPRAEP

-1223 EAWIS
+1223 EVWAPHDRES
-1228 CDPQALGLGDAP
+1228 LELADAP
-1240 TVGRRAVVVGASELA
+1240 AANPVERAVVVGTSDLA
-1255 VRLARALD
+1255 VRLARALH
-1263 AGLPTERVAREPDD
+1263 ATLPTERIARDPDD

-1282 TAVLTGRRDGRTAVV
+1282 TAVLTGRTTGRSAMV
-1297 VVCPADDSASDAQ
+1297 VVCPANGGGREANEAI
-1310 AGVASLGRVLDLLQR
+1310 ASLGRVLDLLQR
-1325 ISTDNSTASM
+1325 ISTDAATASL
-1335 TVVLPRQ
+1335 TVILPQQ
-1342 DSGPARHD
+1342 DAAHSRLDELAIG
-1350 ASANRCAVEPAAIAG
+1350 PAAIAG
-1365 LVRSLQLESGRTVRL
+1365 LVRSLQLESSLQVRL
-1380 VWADADP
+1380 IWTDSDP
-1387 NSVPLLSRLVTAA
+1387 ASVPLLRRLVIAA
-1400 DIPDE
+1400 DQPDE
-1405 LRLSAGEVAVRRFM
+1405 LRLTAGEVALRRFT
-1419 PARERALPI
+1419 PARARALPPT
-1428 AGIDTNGTYVVTG
+1428 GIDTNGTYVVTG

-1496 ANALSDIRAWGAAI
+1496 AGALSDIRAWGSAI

-1531 QLARMCAPKATAAS
+1531 QLARMCAAKPSAAS
-1545 NLIELTATDA
+1545 NLIDLTAADS

-1588 SRDPGRRILSIGWG
+1588 WRAPGRRILSIGWG
-1602 LWYSGLAAA
+1602 LWDSGLAAA
-1611 AGGAS
+1611 AGGAN
-1616 HLRRAGVGT
+1616 HLRRAGVRA
-1625 FDVHRGSAVLSGA
+1625 FDVSRGGAVLSEA

-1646 LALDYTPTADTSPVA
+1646 LALDYTPTADTSSVA
-1661 GRLANL
+1661 QRLTNL
-1667 LVPVVDSAP
+1667 LVLKPNSVSDVRRNSTAEYLLAAP
-1676 SRDSAP
+1676 DA
-1682 GHLRTPPE
+1682 
-1690 PAEPLTTTIRRVL
+1690 AEPLIPTIRRVL

-1711 EHVDPAADFN
+1711 EHIDPTADFN

-1733 RRNLEARLRVRIATA
+1733 RRNLETRLRVRIATA
-1748 ELFKHP
+1748 ELFEHP
-1754 TITALGAALL
+1754 TVTALGTALL
-1764 DRVAANSSEAS
+1764 ARVAENTSEVS